1 MSAKTGN
8 SLSVVL
14 YWIHIQAIL
23 TPLALFDVIPDP
35 DPDSTN
41 TIIITPLIGIFFSY
55 LVSVGQDSLCID
67 ARL

>member
-8 SLSVVL
+8 FLSVVL

-23 TPLALFDVIPDP
+23 TLALFDVIPDP

>member
-14 YWIHIQAIL
+14 YFIHIQAI
-23 TPLALFDVIPDP
+23 LALFDVIPDP